1 MVLEVRELEFL
12 SLPFLSTLIGPL
24 KWLWQWLLMTMTGVL
39 EKGHAFKEEIKL
51 GLRKNDW

>member
-1 MVLEVRELEFL
+1 MALEVRELEFL

-51 GLRKNDW
+51 